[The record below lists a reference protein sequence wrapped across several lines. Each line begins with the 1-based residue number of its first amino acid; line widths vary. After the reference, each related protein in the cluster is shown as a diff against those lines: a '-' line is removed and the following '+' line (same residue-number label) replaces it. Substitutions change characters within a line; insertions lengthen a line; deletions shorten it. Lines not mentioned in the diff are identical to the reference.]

1 MPWSAIMP
9 CTPAGGIHTPSTFL
23 HLPAARTEHATASI
37 EAAKTDK
44 SIIRLH
50 ARDPETGKLDPRP
63 ETFNQFLPVA
73 KQSADAAANF
83 STVGGPGMSIDEHLP
98 GATPASPETPLATTC
113 RTKLRMT
120 AWRPGSS

>member
-9 CTPAGGIHTPSTFL
+9 CTPAGGIHTPSIFL

-37 EAAKTDK
+37 EAAEVGA
-44 SIIRLH
+44 SIIRFH
-50 ARDPETGKLDPRP
+50 ARDPETGKQDPRP

-73 KQSADAAANF
+73 KQSADAAVNF

-98 GATPASPETPLATTC
+98 GATSASPETPFAATCLT
-113 RTKLRMT
+113 TLRMT
-120 AWRPGSS
+120 AWRSGSS